1 MKNYA
6 IAFLI
11 GVAVTIGTM
20 FYLTPKTKPIPA
32 SVSQT
37 VSVTTSQTDQLTQKK
52 SLTKEYNCPNG
63 ALSKET
69 VTEEQTA
76 KKEEVQKVADQKK
89 SVEAF
94 VPKRKFALM
103 GGGGIQAMNV
113 KSLSDAAL
121 GKLNVQLAG
130 GVELFGYQSFVAS
143 DMNVNH
149 NIYFLKVYE
158 F

>member
-20 FYLTPKTKPIPA
+20 FYLTPKKQIISA
-32 SVSQT
+32 SKAETVTVTVAQT
-37 VSVTTSQTDQLTQKK
+37 NQVTQKK

-69 VTEEQTA
+69 VTEEQTE
-76 KKEEVQKVADQKK
+76 KKSDVQKVADQKK
-89 SVEAF
+89 SVEAL
-94 VPKRKFALM
+94 VPKRRFALM
-103 GGGGIQAMNV
+103 GGGGVQAVNL

-121 GKLNVQLAG
+121 GKLTVQLAG
-130 GVELFGYQSFVAS
+130 GVEAFGYQSFVAS

-149 NIYFLKVYE
+149 NLYILKVYE